1 REKKEVGNY
10 HLESFKNAL
19 YLLAFSDECHNDKTL
34 IYRELIG
41 LVSGDYNQLD
51 FIDCITEYVTICFNN
66 KREMDLDFIRG
77 VMNGLIEN
85 YSLSTIKQR
94 GYYNH
99 ILSSARNIFIIANE
113 LGLSFD
119 NHALLK
125 QLLSSV
131 NDCESMEKIRTV
143 ETIIHELFIVGDDLT
158 KKMIKEFIG
167 SLDIDQF
174 GHDKKIK
181 FKLFL
186 LAANIIEKDDR
197 IANDTLTMIKNLSK
211 NKFSSE
217 LYSVRNT
224 LEFLVNNKEMQEFS
238 ESYEEIKKLILLL
251 ENKYLSH

>member
-1 REKKEVGNY
+1 NSLKEKFKYKKRNKYLKLELDSESAEWLLNHAFKELSQFYREKKEVGNY

-197 IANDTLTMIKNLSK
+197 IANDTLT
-211 NKFSSE
+211 
-217 LYSVRNT
+217 
-224 LEFLVNNKEMQEFS
+224 
-238 ESYEEIKKLILLL
+238 
-251 ENKYLSH
+251 